1 MINHILNNIKSLL
14 KKELL
19 FVMMLIF
26 IQLISVIVIFS
37 SYGIINHYNTKTK
50 EVEGSALHFGFECSE
65 SKYCN
70 EEIYSFYGEIL
81 PKIERKLDRIFV
93 LGFCGKYRIQSS
105 AGYKNNKYIKGSFYK
120 NLKEFSDETYD
131 KQLCE
136 VIVSEDLADDSIVFG
151 NEEYKTV
158 GIHPEKTMREMVCVP
173 FTVLPYDARY
183 DYISFFLTV
192 PLTES
197 EYNFISESMERNFG
211 GRIHMPEFDGIPNES
226 EYRVYKNMILI
237 IAAMVLMCGINYC
250 IIYQY
255 LIEQN
260 KKSFAVL
267 RICGCTRG
275 KAMAGYLFEM
285 LTESLLLFLIGAVI
299 FYNAVYPVVNK
310 YFEYAQFYY
319 DKSVN
324 VYFMVIYLAVLFLIY
339 FIQVKRFVKESP
351 SALIKE
357 V

>member
-19 FVMMLIF
+19 FVMMLVF

-50 EVEGSALHFGFECSE
+50 EVEGSTLRFGFECSE
-65 SKYCN
+65 AMYCN

-93 LGFCGKYRIQSS
+93 LGFSGKYRIQSS
-105 AGYKNNKYIKGSFYK
+105 AGYKNNKYTKGSFYYG
-120 NLKEFSDETYD
+120 LAFSDETYD

-136 VIVSEDLADDSIVFG
+136 VVVSKDLADEEIVMG
-151 NEEYKTV
+151 NKEYKTV

-173 FTVLPYDARY
+173 FTVLPDDSKYVY
-183 DYISFFLTV
+183 TSFFLTV

-299 FYNAVYPVVNK
+299 FYKAVYPIVNK